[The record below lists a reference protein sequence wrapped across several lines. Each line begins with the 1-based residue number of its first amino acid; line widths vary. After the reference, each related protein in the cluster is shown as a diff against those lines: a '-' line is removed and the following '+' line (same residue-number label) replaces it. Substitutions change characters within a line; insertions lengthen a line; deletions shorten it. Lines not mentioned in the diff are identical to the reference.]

1 MKFHNIPLELREL
14 PQWVVWRSVN
24 RGQGA
29 TKIPY
34 NAWDPKKRADPTD
47 PGTWAEYEIALKA
60 VQSDPNLG
68 LGFVFTKN
76 DPFIGWDFDAIEKV
90 SEEGRN
96 REIRQQ
102 IEADLLAV
110 GSYREYSPSGAGLH
124 IIARGTMPEF
134 VDARVV
140 RSLQIELYANG
151 RFFTMTGNTPGAP
164 LPILDM
170 QQGVNDFLTAFPKS
184 DMSRYEE
191 IELLETTANGRRLDL
206 PDADIVAFLIN
217 NMTGFH
223 DRYHGINITDW
234 SRSHRDLI
242 GDVDKVTGDPEQ
254 VKRIVFNSPLVI
266 DGGFKNGETRVAKSE
281 RIFSAQLAEV
291 RAVYE
296 NKQASYQSNPLFI
309 AHGKQIA
316 ANILA
321 HFEALR
327 EAERLRKLEVMEAL
341 RKAEEEGSISKYGAG
356 MLQSFEQL
364 IGIENL
370 VLTRPPGTLGQ
381 FVEANENGSYHPYT
395 KYAIPST
402 LAVLSGIMGRRYKID
417 RSGLNINFLL
427 AAESGTGKT
436 DHGKSWEEFISQ
448 ANARLRQSRI
458 LPPPQRI
465 LKGSAASVQGI
476 GDRLQSCPSVAWFV
490 DEAYQMVRNM
500 TDEKSPT
507 GTQLRN
513 SFNEMYDSSSVNAVF
528 ELPASRASQKAA
540 ADGIPNLNVSSYW
553 TMTPEEFNN
562 FTGSVSNGFMSR
574 MLIIRETETYGQR
587 QKRPQI
593 KLPLHLQPV
602 LDSILTYANKL
613 DDIYAENSEQATIN
627 SQIQPIFMDEEA
639 DQLFEAVADL
649 IDTIKRK
656 AIKGDLPKDYM
667 MVNRIPVNAKK
678 IAGLIAAVDNP
689 FNPVIRADH
698 LKWAVGYIVQNIVT
712 FLSDVD
718 KGELGQGAGDDVLA
732 AIRYFKQLARKHK
745 NGVPKKVFHD
755 TIKRKNPF
763 SKSERP
769 TPSAMASNTIEH
781 MLKEEI
787 LEQIEDTK
795 PGPGRKAILLTP
807 GDHPAWSQS

>member
-1 MKFHNIPLELREL
+1 MNFNNIPVELREL
-14 PQWVVWRSVN
+14 PQWVVWRSEN
-24 RGQGA
+24 RGNGA

-34 NAWDPKKRADPTD
+34 NAWSPRYRANPTD
-47 PGTWAEYEIALKA
+47 PGTWSEFEVALKA
-60 VQSDPNLG
+60 VQNDPNLG
-68 LGFVFTKN
+68 LGFVFTAN
-76 DPFIGWDFDAIEKV
+76 DPFIGWDFDALEKV
-90 SEEGRN
+90 SEEGTN
-96 REIRQQ
+96 RAIRQQ
-102 IEADLLAV
+102 IETDLLAM
-110 GSYREYSPSGAGLH
+110 GSYREYSPSGKGLH
-124 IIARGTMPEF
+124 IIAKGDLRGQG
-134 VDARVV
+134 DARVV
-140 RSLQIELYANG
+140 RALQIELYANG
-151 RFFTMTGNTPGAP
+151 RFFTMTGNTPGEP
-164 LPILDM
+164 LPIVDM
-170 QQGVNDFLTAFPKS
+170 QQGVDDFLSAFPKS

-206 PDADIVAFLIN
+206 PDDKVVEFLLN

-223 DRYHGINITDW
+223 NRYNGIEITDW

-254 VKRIVFNSPLVI
+254 VKRIVHSSPLVAN
-266 DGGFKNGETRVAKSE
+266 GGAKNGETRIAKSE
-281 RIFSAQLAEV
+281 RIFSTQLAEV
-291 RAVYE
+291 RSAYAHRT
-296 NKQASYQSNPLFI
+296 ASYQSNPLFI
-309 AHGKQIA
+309 AHGKQVA
-316 ANILA
+316 EAILA
-321 HFEALR
+321 DFERQR
-327 EAERLRKLEVMEAL
+327 EAERQRKLEVMEAL

-364 IGIENL
+364 VGIENL
-370 VLTRPPGTLGQ
+370 VLTRPPGLLGQ

-448 ANARLRQSRI
+448 ANTRLRQSRI
-458 LPPPQRI
+458 LPLPQRI

-476 GDRLQSCPSVAWFV
+476 GDKLQACPSVAWFV

-513 SFNEMYDSSSVNAVF
+513 SFNEMYDSSSLTAVF

-540 ADGIPNLNVSSYW
+540 AVGIPNLNVSSYW
-553 TMTPEEFNN
+553 TMTPEEFGN

-587 QKRPQI
+587 QKQPQI
-593 KLPLHLQPV
+593 ELPAHLRAV
-602 LDSILTYANKL
+602 LDTILTYANKL

-627 SQIQPIFMDEEA
+627 AQIQPIFMDAEA
-639 DQLFEAVADL
+639 DALFEATADL

-678 IAGLIAAVDNP
+678 IAGLIAAVDHP
-689 FNPVIRADH
+689 FNPVITAAH

-732 AIRYFKQLARKHK
+732 AIRYFKQLIKKHK
-745 NGVPKKVFHD
+745 NGVPKKILHD
-755 TIKRKNPF
+755 HMKRRLPF
-763 SKSERP
+763 VKSERP
-769 TPSAMASNTIEH
+769 TPSTMASMTIEH
-781 MLKEEI
+781 MIKEEI
-787 LEQIEDTK
+787 FETLEDTK
-795 PGPGRKAILLTP
+795 PGPGRKAVLLVP
-807 GDHPAWSQS
+807 GDHPAWGQS